1 MARAQPARHLA
12 LRRAAVW
19 VSTCREGGAE
29 APKGRQGEG
38 AKHLQRAVVVDL
50 QHGVLD
56 EDRVGHLDERRAAGA
71 LDRHAVAHEG
81 AVGAERPRGQ
91 PAPVGLEVEA
101 LVVEGGDVAVER
113 DVAEVVAARRKVVE
127 VLEVVTQRVRRGV
140 VGARLHV
147 VRQARRPVAIDDEA
161 AGAGGDL
168 RREGDVDVEAEAGVV
183 VEDVGRY
190 GAKRR
195 REDADLAVGG
205 ADAEVALPLVVDVQ
219 RVHVADDAVGHK
231 VVGRRKRIDAT
242 LLLVVGVAVRVDPQ
256 QAAAVAGAGEA
267 RRLGR
272 GHERAELRLVRE
284 RRAEQHVAADG
295 VVQLVPIL
303 DVDRGA
309 AQVVH
314 DVGVDGRVVCAVER
328 DALVDAALDDVAAEG
343 AAGAVAHQVPVQAVL
358 AEGDAAAVL
367 DADPLDGHRA
377 AAQLHR
383 REALPTATKRGRA
396 GRAMHLA
403 LGVRGVIGRVHW
415 ACALGVHWHA
425 LACIGS
431 GE

>member
-127 VLEVVTQRVRRGV
+127 VLEVVGDRVRRGV
-140 VGARLHV
+140 VGAGVHV
-147 VRQARRPVAIDDEA
+147 KRQAALPAGDVAVGA
-161 AGAGGDL
+161 AGLHLG
-168 RREGDVDVEAEAGVV
+168 REGLVDVEAEAGVV

-267 RRLGR
+267 RRLGG